1 MERYSSIGV
10 EPNFMVLLQTPDAQ
24 KQAAKALSENADAV
38 KNAQDKIKSLTARRA
53 RRSSHRT
60 ATCTTVITLVKTLT
74 TYISQNPK
82 SKKIKV

>member
-1 MERYSSIGV
+1 
-10 EPNFMVLLQTPDAQ
+10 MVLLQTPDAQ

-53 RRSSHRT
+53 RRSSERT
-60 ATCTTVITLVKTLT
+60 ATCTTVITLVTTLT